1 MTTPNKAEVKVSQQ
15 DKVALWVTYLNIA
28 LYAMCY
34 QLQRPVKP
42 FLVKRLSE
50 DSSDIRETY
59 GNLQSFFSA
68 IQTVGSPLVGILLDR
83 LGIRYASA
91 MVFLASA
98 VSYGILAVAT
108 DMNLLFYSK
117 IPAALQ
123 HAFLVA
129 QATAATSAKDDATRA
144 QALAR
149 MTTAYTIGATA
160 GPALG
165 GFLAERGDL
174 YAGARLAVVG
184 SLASVVLSLFFL
196 PKVVRSSHDRTGKT
210 PVKRFFYKEVKH
222 TLSLALRSSLWPLLI
237 VKVVGG
243 FATSMHSTAL
253 PLVLTEELKF
263 DAAAL
268 GLNMSIT
275 MFSVAAFGAVTM
287 SPLTKMLG
295 PARLAQAGLMIRSIL
310 GLIIAAIVAWQ
321 GTRSVRLSL
330 LMATSVSHSLVSYGL
345 STALTTQTTGAVS
358 ADEQGTL
365 LGLEHCLFSLARVYS
380 PSAGTKLLAW
390 GGLSNVEQVCAIV
403 DLTLILVLTWTAS
416 SKLKNKSP

>member
-330 LMATSVSHSLVSYGL
+330 LMATSVSHSLVL
-345 STALTTQTTGAVS
+345 TAK
-358 ADEQGTL
+358 
-365 LGLEHCLFSLARVYS
+365 
-380 PSAGTKLLAW
+380 P
-390 GGLSNVEQVCAIV
+390 QV
-403 DLTLILVLTWTAS
+403 LLVLT
-416 SKLKNKSP
+416 NKGLCWGWSIVCLV